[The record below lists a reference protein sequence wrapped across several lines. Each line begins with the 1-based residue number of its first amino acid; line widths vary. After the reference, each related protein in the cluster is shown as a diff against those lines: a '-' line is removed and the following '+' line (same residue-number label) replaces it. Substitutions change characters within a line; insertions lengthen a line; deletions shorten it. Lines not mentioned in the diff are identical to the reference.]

1 LIRHFTCLLLGDAMP
16 MPGVLFLDLLGF
28 SALVKSDQDTAKDV
42 LSDFY
47 DSAYTI
53 LKEFQSGSI
62 KIIMFSDSL
71 IASSEEVNLLI
82 KFGSKIFRTSFENTI
97 AKIKDNS
104 RYINLT
110 RGAIAYGD
118 FYTEER
124 TETPDIRKNFIV
136 SPALADTV
144 DIEKKYKG
152 SRFLIYYTTD
162 NKPDSIISS
171 SKSNSIF
178 YDENENTNGDN
189 IYREILWPASGL
201 QEETR
206 ESKVKEIFSQCIS
219 LYESNKKSKYLIHY
233 TETLR
238 VALLSISPYLKTRYK
253 TEILDKILSF
263 LDENDS
269 GIWFAII
276 ESLMLAS
283 DRNWNSPPSD
293 QIINWYKSVLLKNN
307 WPIVIKRLKNP
318 NNKYLYERF
327 TKFHDL
333 CFKTLK
339 SS

>member
-1 LIRHFTCLLLGDAMP
+1 MP

-28 SALVKSDQDTAKDV
+28 SALVKSDQETAKEV

-47 DSAYTI
+47 NSAYTI
-53 LKEFQSGSI
+53 LKEYQAGSI

-71 IASSEEVNLLI
+71 IASSDDVKNLI
-82 KFGSKIFRTSFENTI
+82 KFGSNIFRTSFENTI
-97 AKIKDNS
+97 TKIQDNP

-110 RGAIAYGD
+110 RGAIAYGE
-118 FYTEER
+118 FYNEER

-152 SRFLIYYTTD
+152 SRFLFYYTTD

-171 SKSNSIF
+171 SKTNSIF
-178 YDENENTNGDN
+178 YDENENTNGNN
-189 IYREILWPASGL
+189 IFKEILWPASGL
-201 QEETR
+201 QDETR
-206 ESKVKEIFSQCIS
+206 ERKVKEIFSQCIS

-238 VALLSISPYLKTRYK
+238 VALLSLSLYLKTGYS

-283 DRNWNSPPSD
+283 DRNWNSPPST
-293 QIINWYKSVLLKNN
+293 QIINWYKSVLLKNK
-307 WPIVIKRLKNP
+307 WPNVIGRLKNP
-318 NNKYLYERF
+318 NNEYLYERF
-327 TKFHDL
+327 VKFHDM
-333 CFKTLK
+333 CFKTIK
-339 SS
+339 SG